1 MALRLVPPGGGE
13 WRTGMNDTPGMAVS
27 TPDAFYELG
36 LAARPDPATVTP
48 ERWRAYLYLRA
59 NARGWVT
66 ESWYHR
72 MGCRRFII
80 VQRHTETS
88 EVRDAA
94 PAACPGQAGP

>member
-1 MALRLVPPGGGE
+1 MMMLPCPWCGPRDAGE
-13 WRTGMNDTPGMAVS
+13 FQHAG
-27 TPDAFYELG
+27 ELG
-36 LAARPDPATVTP
+36 ARPDPATVTP